1 VALSLIKRLTRH
13 AANNSLRDQMLLE
26 MEFQRTAR
34 ATDDAKEARQAFLD
48 KRPAQFKG
56 R

>member
-1 VALSLIKRLTRH
+1 VRLAPNT
-13 AANNSLRDQMLLE
+13 SLRDQMLLE

-34 ATDDAKEARQAFLD
+34 FTEDAKEARQAFLE